1 MTRLAKRILIF
12 LVAIMLLAQIPVL
25 KETLARGV
33 TALYVKI
40 KYPEHSF
47 RFKDFIYES
56 HFGNYIISY
65 TDQDEQRISLMLEPK
80 FLPVIIIYD
89 PLNEPMK
96 D

>member
-1 MTRLAKRILIF
+1 
-12 LVAIMLLAQIPVL
+12 MLLTQIPML

-33 TALYVKI
+33 TTLYVKI

-47 RFKDFIYES
+47 QFQDFIYES

-65 TDQDEQRISLMLEPK
+65 TDQDEQRINLMLEPK
-80 FLPVIIIYD
+80 FFPVLIIYD
-89 PLNEPMK
+89 PLNQPMK

>member
-12 LVAIMLLAQIPVL
+12 LVAIMLLAQIPML

-33 TALYVKI
+33 TTLYVKI
-40 KYPEHSF
+40 KCPEHSF
-47 RFKDFIYES
+47 QFQDFNYES

-80 FLPVIIIYD
+80 FFPVLIIYD
-89 PLNEPMK
+89 PLNQPMK
-96 D
+96 E

>member
-1 MTRLAKRILIF
+1 
-12 LVAIMLLAQIPVL
+12 MLLAQIPML

-33 TALYVKI
+33 TTLYMKI

-47 RFKDFIYES
+47 QFQNFIYES

-65 TDQDEQRISLMLEPK
+65 TDQDEQLISLMLEPK

-89 PLNEPMK
+89 PFNEPMK

>member
-1 MTRLAKRILIF
+1 
-12 LVAIMLLAQIPVL
+12 MLLAQIPML

-33 TALYVKI
+33 TTLYVKI

-47 RFKDFIYES
+47 QFQDFNYVS

-65 TDQDEQRISLMLEPK
+65 TDQDEQGISLMLEPN
-80 FLPVIIIYD
+80 FFPVLIIYD
-89 PLNEPMK
+89 PLNQPMK

>member
-47 RFKDFIYES
+47 QFKDFIYES

-65 TDQDEQRISLMLEPK
+65 TDQDKQLITLMLEPK

>member
-1 MTRLAKRILIF
+1 M
-12 LVAIMLLAQIPVL
+12 L

-33 TALYVKI
+33 TTLYVKI

-47 RFKDFIYES
+47 QFQDFNYES

-80 FLPVIIIYD
+80 FFPVLIIYD
-89 PLNEPMK
+89 PSESTHERIVFSRLLIIQEV
-96 D
+96 